1 MNVKINK
8 YFLVLLF
15 LILFLGIFNLYTG
28 NSKYVNN
35 LYFNKIEGVFD
46 NFSIIDEILNS
57 EIDNYLKNNYV
68 SKYSIKEIRDNYT
81 NMKLNVQD
89 IVREINLVDYYEDLN
104 KKYLVDILYDVL
116 EVIDN
121 DFLVNDIF
129 NSDDEIIIK
138 NLQKIRD
145 DFEKVLNKY
154 NVFKINFGI
163 FSIYF

>member
-163 FSIYF
+163 FSI

>member
-163 FSIYF
+163 VGI

>member
-15 LILFLGIFNLYTG
+15 LILLLGIFNLYTG

-46 NFSIIDEILNS
+46 NFYIIDEILNS
-57 EIDNYLKNNYV
+57 EIDNYLKNNYL

-89 IVREINLVDYYEDLN
+89 IVREINLVGYYEDLN
-104 KKYLVDILYDVL
+104 KKYLVDILYAIL

-121 DFLVNDIF
+121 DFLVNEIF
-129 NSDDEIIIK
+129 NSDDKIIIK

-145 DFEKVLNKY
+145 DFKKVLSKY

-163 FSIYF
+163 ASI

>member
-15 LILFLGIFNLYTG
+15 LILLLGIFNLYTG

-68 SKYSIKEIRDNYT
+68 SKYSIKEIRDKYM
-81 NMKLNVQD
+81 NMKLNVQE
-89 IVREINLVDYYEDLN
+89 IINEINLVDYYGDLN
-104 KKYLVDILYDVL
+104 KKYLVDILYNVL
-116 EVIDN
+116 DVIDN
-121 DFLVNDIF
+121 HFLVNDIF
-129 NSDDEIIIK
+129 NSDDESIIK

-145 DFEKVLNKY
+145 DFEKVLSKY

-163 FSIYF
+163 VGI

>member
-104 KKYLVDILYDVL
+104 KKYLVDILYDIL

-163 FSIYF
+163 VGI

>member
-121 DFLVNDIF
+121 DFLLNDIF

-138 NLQKIRD
+138 KKKKIRD

-163 FSIYF
+163 FSI

>member
-1 MNVKINK
+1 MNVKTNK

-163 FSIYF
+163 FSI

>member
-57 EIDNYLKNNYV
+57 EIDNYLKNN
-68 SKYSIKEIRDNYT
+68 
-81 NMKLNVQD
+81 
-89 IVREINLVDYYEDLN
+89 
-104 KKYLVDILYDVL
+104 
-116 EVIDN
+116 
-121 DFLVNDIF
+121 
-129 NSDDEIIIK
+129 
-138 NLQKIRD
+138 
-145 DFEKVLNKY
+145 
-154 NVFKINFGI
+154 
-163 FSIYF
+163 

>member
-1 MNVKINK
+1 
-8 YFLVLLF
+8 
-15 LILFLGIFNLYTG
+15 
-28 NSKYVNN
+28 
-35 LYFNKIEGVFD
+35 
-46 NFSIIDEILNS
+46 
-57 EIDNYLKNNYV
+57 
-68 SKYSIKEIRDNYT
+68 
-81 NMKLNVQD
+81 MKLNVQD

-163 FSIYF
+163 FSI

>member
-15 LILFLGIFNLYTG
+15 LILFLGILNLYTG

-89 IVREINLVDYYEDLN
+89 IVMEINLVDYYEDLN

-163 FSIYF
+163 VGI

>member
-89 IVREINLVDYYEDLN
+89 IVREINLVNYYEDLN

-163 FSIYF
+163 FSI

>member
-57 EIDNYLKNNYV
+57 EIDNYLKNNYL

-163 FSIYF
+163 FSI

>member
-46 NFSIIDEILNS
+46 NFSIIDEILNF

-163 FSIYF
+163 FSI

>member
-46 NFSIIDEILNS
+46 NFSIIDEILKS

-163 FSIYF
+163 FSI

>member
-46 NFSIIDEILNS
+46 NFSIIDQILNS

-89 IVREINLVDYYEDLN
+89 IVMEINLVDYYEDLN

-163 FSIYF
+163 VGI